1 MRKQVAVVAGL
12 CLALSLGACGGSGG
26 KKSEA
31 PKGEAQEQVADT
43 GEEPADQ
50 PAEEA
55 QVFET
60 DQARVEYRETIDSTG
75 NALVLFSFENKTD
88 RAVMV
93 NGEGVVVN
101 GEYQITP
108 LGGSD
113 ISGIQPGM
121 TGQVSIVFGVDVQ
134 TSLSGVSDLETIS
147 ADLVMR
153 DADNL
158 TEEVGRVHV
167 DVTV

>member
-1 MRKQVAVVAGL
+1 MKKQAAIVASLV
-12 CLALSLGACGGSGG
+12 LALSLGACGGSG
-26 KKSEA
+26 KKQSEA
-31 PKGEAQEQVADT
+31 PKDEAQEQVAEDADL
-43 GEEPADQ
+43 GEG

-75 NALVLFSFENKTD
+75 NALVLFSFVNNTD
-88 RAVMV
+88 RTVMV
-93 NGEGVVVN
+93 GGEGVVVN

-134 TSLSGVSDLETIS
+134 TPLSGVSDLETIS
-147 ADLVMR
+147 ADLVLH
-153 DADNL
+153 DVEHL

-167 DVTV
+167 DVRI